1 MTISTGKISVNQVD
15 FVFSDDTVTATSV
28 DNIFG
33 GSATVHHIHM
43 SNGGAKCYLKVYD
56 NADPTVGTTAPDI
69 ILQSD
74 ASTDT
79 VWMIVD
85 GIAFDNF
92 SYAAEAS
99 AGTSGTGN
107 PGGGN
112 IDLFM
117 VVR

>member
-1 MTISTGKISVNQVD
+1 
-15 FVFSDDTVTATSV
+15 
-28 DNIFG
+28 
-33 GSATVHHIHM
+33 
-43 SNGGAKCYLKVYD
+43 
-56 NADPTVGTTAPDI
+56 
-69 ILQSD
+69 
-74 ASTDT
+74 
-79 VWMIVD
+79 MIVD

-99 AGTSGTGN
+99 AGTSGTSN